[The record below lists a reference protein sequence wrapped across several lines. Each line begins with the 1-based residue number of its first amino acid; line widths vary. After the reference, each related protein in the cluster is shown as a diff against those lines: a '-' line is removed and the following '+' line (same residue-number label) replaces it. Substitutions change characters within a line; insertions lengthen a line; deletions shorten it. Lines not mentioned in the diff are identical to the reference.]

1 VLRSITGS
9 RSSLVATALVVFV
22 AISLV
27 LSPGR
32 GLLSIYVAATFL
44 VILPAGATLL
54 LAIQELTAARWLLS
68 LRCYLYWVSGK
79 QAVTSTLFL
88 ATLLAVLTLF
98 PWVEDPSSLSPFQRI
113 WLQPLFFLGR
123 TCLYLVIW
131 TLFSRIL
138 RTRIQQRRIPEGSRP
153 SALTERGA
161 SGSTEPRT
169 SVSGLFATGVD
180 VTRGLVPYG
189 NLGSPEGLRSS
200 ALPEGGANGSTE
212 LRASGSG
219 QEERAKDKGQIGHR
233 ESKIANRIAAGF
245 LPVFAVTFWLAMVD
259 WVLSFSPHWHTTL
272 FAFYRFSVLLV
283 AVTAVLVLVSCSG
296 PGRLGKETHP
306 IGGPLRDLAR
316 FLLFACCLWGYLWFC
331 LYMLIWY
338 AGIPAETALVTLQLG
353 ESWSAVFVVIPIIC
367 WLLPFL
373 ALLSNRFRED
383 RGLLTLLGGLVLLGT
398 WLELYLS
405 VFPSR
410 ESFNLLQLPLDLA
423 PTILMVLYL
432 TGDLRTSKRP
442 GALLEP

>member
-1 VLRSITGS
+1 
-9 RSSLVATALVVFV
+9 
-22 AISLV
+22 
-27 LSPGR
+27 
-32 GLLSIYVAATFL
+32 
-44 VILPAGATLL
+44 
-54 LAIQELTAARWLLS
+54 
-68 LRCYLYWVSGK
+68 
-79 QAVTSTLFL
+79 
-88 ATLLAVLTLF
+88 
-98 PWVEDPSSLSPFQRI
+98 
-113 WLQPLFFLGR
+113 
-123 TCLYLVIW
+123 
-131 TLFSRIL
+131 
-138 RTRIQQRRIPEGSRP
+138 
-153 SALTERGA
+153 
-161 SGSTEPRT
+161 
-169 SVSGLFATGVD
+169 
-180 VTRGLVPYG
+180 VPYG

-219 QEERAKDKGQIGHR
+219 QEERAKDKGQIGDR
-233 ESKIANRIAAGF
+233 ESEIDNRIAAGF